1 MSSTREHGSFGETT
15 GTERQ
20 DMRVIFEIT
29 LVKSGRFSE
38 DEAREIADMIF
49 EGGDFSL
56 IDPQLMDKYNSFI
69 LDLAGSRGGS

>member
-1 MSSTREHGSFGETT
+1 MSSTREHGSFGETA

-38 DEAREIADMIF
+38 EEASKIADVIF
-49 EGGDFSL
+49 EGKDFSL
-56 IDPQLMDKYNSFI
+56 VDPLLMHKYNRFI
-69 LDLAGSRGGS
+69 LWLARQGGES